1 MTILKSGRPSLNK
14 KKSLDLIEDNKQ
26 IVKAS
31 INLEKSFHKKIK
43 SYAVENDITLT
54 ELIKVSL
61 EEYMSK

>member
-14 KKSLDLIEDNKQ
+14 KKSLDLIENNKQ